1 MHQAQG
7 SSEPIKVDTY
17 NELVN
22 LAITQED
29 CIMAHRA
36 EKKRKAPARPSSV
49 LSQRYRLVQ
58 PAAPRVPQNA
68 PQHGQ
73 WIFMPPNQ
81 QGVSHSPVPQHPG
94 PRLIAQ
100 QPVRPSNAKRCF
112 ICESST
118 HFARDC
124 PQVRQPGHGH
134 GSNKSK
140 GKKQM
145 VQERQGSINFTTLTD
160 LPEGAQS

>member
-1 MHQAQG
+1 HADTNVQKCDCFRRG
-7 SSEPIKVDTY
+7 LNTKLKECLNPIKVDTY

-81 QGVSHSPVPQHPG
+81 QGVSHYPVPQHLG
-94 PRLIAQ
+94 PR
-100 QPVRPSNAKRCF
+100 
-112 ICESST
+112 
-118 HFARDC
+118 
-124 PQVRQPGHGH
+124 
-134 GSNKSK
+134 
-140 GKKQM
+140 
-145 VQERQGSINFTTLTD
+145 
-160 LPEGAQS
+160 